1 MKNLLRKLPTTPGVY
16 QFLDSAGEIIYI
28 GKAKNIKNRVK
39 NYFQNNSKTPKI
51 EKLVEA
57 AVDLKWI
64 ETNSEIEA
72 LTLEAN
78 LVKEFQPKFNALLRD
93 DKHFLYFKI
102 TAEDFPQLLAVRQIE
117 QDGGKYFGPKTDSKA
132 VRKTIQLLQKLF
144 QIRTCNLGIRSK
156 NVGVEVFKKTLKF
169 PCLYSHIGLCA
180 APCDAKV
187 SQKDYAKQIEEV
199 VDFLEGDTSRIIR
212 NLREKMQLAAEEKKF
227 ELAVQLRD
235 KIQAIENSS
244 AKQLASSPDLAS
256 RDILGVKLDFAKAY
270 FAVLQVRNGK
280 LIDAK
285 NFVVKR
291 GESELSEVLVCF
303 LTQYF
308 LLSTSFPSE
317 ILLPEKIEEPE
328 VLGKW
333 LQEKASATVKILFP
347 QKGNKSN
354 LLKLAEKN
362 AAAFAVQSKAK
373 FENATEKTIGACND
387 LAKSLDIGKEL
398 KRIEAYDI
406 SHFSGDATVGSMVV
420 FEKGEPINSAYR
432 HFKIRSLVKGEVDD
446 CASLVEVLG
455 RRMEYLI
462 SQNSSIQIR
471 KASKKQI
478 LETKISPQKNAE
490 IFIALENKKTV
501 GGFRLIFHDKKHV
514 QIDSIF
520 GENLTENFLKFG
532 LKAATGKLYFDGDS
546 EICERLGF
554 HEAQKN
560 PLFFTKKSRV
570 FVGEAKNLID
580 KSFSAKPNLIILD
593 GGKPQLSS
601 VLKKVRFPK
610 NVVIVGLA
618 KKEEAI
624 FKKQNGKFEKILLP
638 SNSPALFLVQ
648 RIRDEAHRFA
658 NSLREKLQ
666 NLFKK

>member
-1 MKNLLRKLPTTPGVY
+1 MQNLLRKLPTTPGVY
-16 QFLDSAGEIIYI
+16 QFLDSAGEIVYI

-39 NYFQNNSKTPKI
+39 NYFQKNSKTPKI
-51 EKLVEA
+51 EKLVEVA
-57 AVDLKWI
+57 MDLKWI
-64 ETNSEIEA
+64 ETNSENEA

-78 LVKEFQPKFNALLRD
+78 LIKEFQPKFNVLLRD

-102 TAEDFPQLLAVRQIE
+102 TAEDFPQLLTVRKIE
-117 QDGGKYFGPKTDSKA
+117 RDGAKYFGPKTDSKA

-187 SQKDYAKQIEEV
+187 SQKDYAKQVDEV
-199 VDFLEGDTSRIIR
+199 ADFLEGDTSKILQD
-212 NLREKMQLAAEEKKF
+212 LRQKMSAAAAEKNF
-227 ELAVQLRD
+227 ELAGQLRD

-244 AKQLASSPDLAS
+244 AKQLVSSPDLAS
-256 RDILGVKLDFAKAY
+256 RDIFGVKLDFTKAY
-270 FAVLQVRNGK
+270 FAVLQVRSGK
-280 LIDAK
+280 LIDVK

-291 GESELSEVLVCF
+291 GESELSEILACF

-333 LQEKASATVKILFP
+333 LQEKASAIVKILFP
-347 QKGNKSN
+347 QKGDKSN

-373 FENATEKTIGACND
+373 FENATEKTIGACNE
-387 LAKSLDIGKEL
+387 LAKSLDIRKEL

-406 SHFSGDATVGSMVV
+406 SHFAGDAMVGSMVV
-420 FEKGEPINSAYR
+420 FEKGEPVNSAYR
-432 HFKIRSLVKGEVDD
+432 HFKIRLLAKGEVDD
-446 CASLVEVLG
+446 CASLVEILA
-455 RRMEYLI
+455 RRMEYLTP
-462 SQNSSIQIR
+462 QNLAIQIR

-478 LETKISPQKNAE
+478 LEIKISPQKNAE
-490 IFIALENKKTV
+490 IFVALESKKIV
-501 GGFRLIFHDKKHV
+501 GGFRLIFHDKKHI
-514 QIDSIF
+514 QIDSIR
-520 GENLTENFLKFG
+520 GADLTENFLKFA
-532 LKAATGKLYFDGDS
+532 LKKVAGKLYFDDDP

-554 HEAQKN
+554 REAQKR
-560 PLFFTKKSRV
+560 PSFFAEKSRV
-570 FVGEAKNLID
+570 FVGEAKNLVD
-580 KSFSAKPNLIILD
+580 KSFTAKPQLIILD

-601 VLKKVRFPK
+601 VLKKVRFPR
-610 NVVIVGLA
+610 NVAMVGLA
-618 KKEEAI
+618 KREEAI
-624 FKKQNGKFEKILLP
+624 FRMQKGKFEKILLP
-638 SNSPALFLVQ
+638 SNSQALFLVQ

-666 NLFKK
+666 NSFKK